1 MRNVTIFAFG
11 SRGDVQPYIPLGQR
25 LQQAGY
31 TVTVL
36 AGDEFRDFVTG
47 AGLTFHPLG
56 FRVREGISESEAARA
71 ILEGRRSLIRGMRD
85 LIRTVGAVVEQML
98 ASTWQACQ
106 HADAIIFST
115 LGLSAYHAA
124 EKLNVPAFWALTMP
138 AFSRTGSFPSPL
150 FPLLPVENGWIN
162 RTTHLAAEVAWQQLT
177 GRSFNT
183 WRRNSL
189 QLPRMRL
196 MRWPYARLN
205 GKPLPRLYHF
215 SPAVIPRPPDWDEHA
230 HVTGYWFLDEPDWQ
244 PPPGLLDFLERG
256 PPPVYVGFG
265 SMAERRAEEVTA
277 LVVQA
282 LALSGQRGLLLTGWA
297 GIGAVDLP
305 DTVFRLDAAPHGWLF
320 PRMAAV
326 VHHGGAGTVAAGLRA
341 GAPSILVPFAGDQ
354 PFWARQVGKLGVGPA
369 PIPRRSLTAD
379 RLAEAIRV
387 AISDTEIRRKAA
399 ALGERIRA
407 EDGIGQAV
415 KIIGNCLKSEC

>member
-1 MRNVTIFAFG
+1 MPNVTIFAFG

-25 LQQAGY
+25 LQQAGH

-36 AGDEFRDFVTG
+36 AGDEFRDFVIG

-85 LIRTVGAVVEQML
+85 LIHTVGAVVEQML
-98 ASTWQACQ
+98 DSTWQACQ

-115 LGLSAYHAA
+115 LGLSACHAA
-124 EKLNVPAFWALTMP
+124 EKLNVPGIWALTMP
-138 AFSRTGSFPSPL
+138 AFSRTSAFASPL
-150 FPLLPVENGWIN
+150 FPLLPVESRWIN
-162 RTTHLAAEVAWQQLT
+162 RATHVAAEVAWQQLT
-177 GRSFNT
+177 VRPFNT

-189 QLPRMRL
+189 QLPRLRRMS
-196 MRWPYARLN
+196 WPYARLN
-205 GKPLPRLYHF
+205 GKPLPRLYQF

-230 HVTGYWFLDEPDWQ
+230 YVTGYWFLDEPNWQ
-244 PPPGLLDFLERG
+244 PPPGLIGFLESG

-277 LVVQA
+277 LVLQA

-297 GIGAVDLP
+297 DIGTVDLP
-305 DTVFRLDAAPHGWLF
+305 DTVFRLDAAPHSWLF

-341 GAPSILVPFAGDQ
+341 GVPSILVPFAGDQ
-354 PFWARQVGKLGVGPA
+354 PFWARQVEKLGVGPA
-369 PIPRRSLTAD
+369 PIPRRVLTAG

-387 AISDTEIRRKAA
+387 AVNNSELRQRAA

-415 KIIGNCLKSEC
+415 EIIEHYLH